1 MTDDDVLDPTDP
13 KTSRDPYLAVLDAA
27 IVQSE
32 DELSHCHDNERGDR
46 LHVILDG
53 LALLRR
59 LADTERPWEDYGH

>member
-1 MTDDDVLDPTDP
+1 LQPPAGTVECQAELEALGYDEG
-13 KTSRDPYLAVLDAA
+13 DAG
-27 IVQSE
+27 
-32 DELSHCHDNERGDR
+32 HDNERGDR